1 MHTCKKCDRVLTVL
15 AKKKAIDYSCS
26 FVAVS
31 RAASDEG
38 TSSTATGT

>member
-1 MHTCKKCDRVLTVL
+1 MRTRKKARPRAHTFSL
-15 AKKKAIDYSCS
+15 KKAIDYSCS